1 MIHSPLY
8 QEIVEETSRGT
19 MRQAT
24 LDLLEV
30 RFGPEAKDLE
40 ALLTTI
46 AFGRLRELHKLAARC
61 RSLSSFRKRLLSSS
75 NGGT

>member
-19 MRQAT
+19 MQQAT

-40 ALLTTI
+40 ALLTSI
-46 AFGRLRELHKLAARC
+46 AFDQLRELHKLAARC
-61 RSLSSFRKRLLSSS
+61 RSLASFRKRLLSS
-75 NGGT
+75 